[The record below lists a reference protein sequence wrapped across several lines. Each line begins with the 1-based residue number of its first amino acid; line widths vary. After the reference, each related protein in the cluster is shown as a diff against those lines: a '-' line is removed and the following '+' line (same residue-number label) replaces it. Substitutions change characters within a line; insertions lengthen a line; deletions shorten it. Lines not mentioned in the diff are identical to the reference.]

1 MLANRLLK
9 LLPSLSIYFVGMGA
23 FLLSDFLVV
32 KNITDIGVVSNWAFI
47 KSTLILVAVVA
58 VFGAEQSILRY
69 PQGLKK
75 VYKLIIGRTFI
86 LSLLISVFLSF
97 YSPVKDFIFWLISIV
112 GLAFTII
119 FYSILRTSLNMSLS
133 QLCQNLWK
141 IILLFLVVYSVFY
154 GEFDAKS
161 VYIFSIYFSILI
173 LSFFLVLLKDSWL
186 NYYKNHTGNH
196 VDKKTILSISNY
208 FIVSALTLNFSANFE
223 QLVLNFLDL
232 KYESALFLAH
242 TSVFFPL
249 VLILNGV
256 LGFYLGP
263 YVKNNENK
271 INSGLITKSI
281 FIMSLVSLVLCFL
294 SFLIGYFV
302 FKKYYSQYE
311 FNIFITLSLLF
322 VGYFRM
328 LYLIPSCLVGVI
340 GSDKITKRYILNNFF
355 VVVVLLVILLVSR
368 SIDNIFYAVIIAGVI
383 NWALRALTGIYYSYV
398 NLQKVG

>member
-1 MLANRLLK
+1 MLAKRLLK
-9 LLPSLSIYFVGMGA
+9 LLPSLSIYFIGMGA

-32 KNITDIGVVSNWAFI
+32 KNIEDIGVVSNWAFI
-47 KSTLILVAVVA
+47 KSTLVLVSVVA

-69 PQGLKK
+69 PQGLRKI
-75 VYKLIIGRTFI
+75 YKIIIIRTFI
-86 LSLLISVFLSF
+86 LSTLISVLLSL
-97 YSPVKDFIFWLISIV
+97 YSPINDFVFWLVSII
-112 GLAFTII
+112 GLSSTII

-368 SIDNIFYAVIIAGVI
+368 SIDNVFYAVIIAGVI